1 MINLPAF
8 HWTAASAEVKR
19 VARQACLRAGL
30 SFLILC
36 AAVPEGSAQEGA
48 AVESEIDC
56 EKAATAVYEQVAPAV
71 VRIMAFGIDPFRAKG
86 RISASTGSGVVLP
99 DGHVLT
105 SFHVVAGATA
115 IAVGADDE
123 LFDASV
129 VGRDP
134 LLDVVVLSVSGI
146 EAATQPIQLA
156 PEERLVHGQPVYVV
170 GYPLGIGKSISGGI
184 ISGLGRFIP
193 LNTSS
198 WLTSYIQTDAAV
210 SLGNSGG
217 PLVDECGKMIGMISL
232 RSAAPG
238 AENIGYAIPVAT
250 LSQLLPELVE
260 TGKVARPWH
269 GLYGQMLTPLI
280 AAMMGVPLK
289 RGFLVE
295 TVEPG
300 SAADR
305 AGIRG
310 GTLPVQWGM
319 QEIILGGDIITSVN
333 GMRLQTLDDATSAV
347 RALEIGQTVEITLV
361 RQGQEMKVSA
371 KISERPVLE
380 RDLELYRRN

>member
-1 MINLPAF
+1 M
-8 HWTAASAEVKR
+8 
-19 VARQACLRAGL
+19 
-30 SFLILC
+30 
-36 AAVPEGSAQEGA
+36 
-48 AVESEIDC
+48 
-56 EKAATAVYEQVAPAV
+56 
-71 VRIMAFGIDPFRAKG
+71 
-86 RISASTGSGVVLP
+86 
-99 DGHVLT
+99 
-105 SFHVVAGATA
+105 
-115 IAVGADDE
+115 
-123 LFDASV
+123 
-129 VGRDP
+129 
-134 LLDVVVLSVSGI
+134 
-146 EAATQPIQLA
+146 
-156 PEERLVHGQPVYVV
+156 
-170 GYPLGIGKSISGGI
+170 
-184 ISGLGRFIP
+184 
-193 LNTSS
+193 
-198 WLTSYIQTDAAV
+198 
-210 SLGNSGG
+210 
-217 PLVDECGKMIGMISL
+217 
-232 RSAAPG
+232 
-238 AENIGYAIPVAT
+238 
-250 LSQLLPELVE
+250 
-260 TGKVARPWH
+260 ARPWH

-371 KISERPVLE
+371 KISERPILE